1 VTCATPFPEDRPAW
15 AEAIHSA
22 LDCSGRTQT
31 VNSRHPAGTLVDLVK
46 WIDQQGL
53 ELTDVS
59 LKQPSLEDVFIELT
73 GKSLRE

>member
-1 VTCATPFPEDRPAW
+1 
-15 AEAIHSA
+15 
-22 LDCSGRTQT
+22 
-31 VNSRHPAGTLVDLVK
+31 VK
-46 WIDQQGL
+46 WIDQHRL

>member
-1 VTCATPFPEDRPAW
+1 VTCATPFPQDRPVW
-15 AEAIHSA
+15 AEAIHSV
-22 LDCSGRTQT
+22 LDCSGRTLT
-31 VNSRHPAGTLVDLVK
+31 VNSRRPAATLVDLVK
-46 WIDQQGL
+46 WIDQHGL

>member
-1 VTCATPFPEDRPAW
+1 MRHGFPEGRPAW
-15 AEAIHSA
+15 AEAVQSA
-22 LDCSGRTQT
+22 LDASGRTLT
-31 VNSRHPAGTLVDLVK
+31 VHSRRPAATLVDLVK